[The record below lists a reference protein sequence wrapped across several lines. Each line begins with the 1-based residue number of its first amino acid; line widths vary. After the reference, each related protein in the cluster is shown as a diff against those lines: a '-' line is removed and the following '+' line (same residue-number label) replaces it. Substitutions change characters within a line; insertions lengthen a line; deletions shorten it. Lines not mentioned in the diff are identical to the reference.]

1 MEELNDN
8 CLKRF
13 DTKFSSN
20 KIACLKIISNH
31 VTPGIQNLLA
41 VYIKFLEIKLCLSRL
56 DNHIQ
61 LSDLLH
67 CTETINIPNLIDDLL
82 PYLSNSEQTK
92 LSQIKQT
99 LSQIEQYKSLF
110 STMQMMQDLFGDG
123 SSDFGKT
130 ADYHAALPF
139 SSSYGVQCRPGRRRQ
154 QSPPR

>member
-67 CTETINIPNLIDDLL
+67 CTETIDIPNLIDDLL

-123 SSDFGKT
+123 TDNPFGNFSPDMDMSELSSMMELFQN
-130 ADYHAALPF
+130 F
-139 SSSYGVQCRPGRRRQ
+139 NNINE
-154 QSPPR
+154 

>member
-20 KIACLKIISNH
+20 RIACLKIISNH

-82 PYLSNSEQTK
+82 PYLSSSEQTK

-123 SSDFGKT
+123 TDNPFGNFSPDMDMSELSSMMELFQN
-130 ADYHAALPF
+130 F
-139 SSSYGVQCRPGRRRQ
+139 NNINE
-154 QSPPR
+154 

>member
-20 KIACLKIISNH
+20 RIACLKIISNH

-123 SSDFGKT
+123 TDNPFGNFSPDMDMSELSSMMELFQN
-130 ADYHAALPF
+130 F
-139 SSSYGVQCRPGRRRQ
+139 NNMNE
-154 QSPPR
+154 

>member
-20 KIACLKIISNH
+20 RIACLKIISNH

-82 PYLSNSEQTK
+82 PYLSSSEQTK

-123 SSDFGKT
+123 TDNPFGNFSPDMDMSELSSMMELF
-130 ADYHAALPF
+130 
-139 SSSYGVQCRPGRRRQ
+139 
-154 QSPPR
+154 QSFNNMNE

>member
-99 LSQIEQYKSLF
+99 LSQIEQYNSLF

-123 SSDFGKT
+123 TDNPFGNFSPDMDMSELSSMMELFQN
-130 ADYHAALPF
+130 F
-139 SSSYGVQCRPGRRRQ
+139 NNINE
-154 QSPPR
+154 

>member
-20 KIACLKIISNH
+20 RIACLKIISNH

-67 CTETINIPNLIDDLL
+67 CTETIDIPNLIDDLL

-123 SSDFGKT
+123 TDNPFGNFSPDMDMSELSSMMELFQN
-130 ADYHAALPF
+130 F
-139 SSSYGVQCRPGRRRQ
+139 NNINE
-154 QSPPR
+154 

>member
-20 KIACLKIISNH
+20 RIACLKIISNH

-82 PYLSNSEQTK
+82 PYLSSSEQTK

-123 SSDFGKT
+123 KDNPFGNFSPDMDMSELSSMMELFQN
-130 ADYHAALPF
+130 F
-139 SSSYGVQCRPGRRRQ
+139 NNINE
-154 QSPPR
+154 

>member
-20 KIACLKIISNH
+20 RIACLKIISNH

-123 SSDFGKT
+123 TDNPFGNFSPDMDISELSSMMELFQN
-130 ADYHAALPF
+130 F
-139 SSSYGVQCRPGRRRQ
+139 NNINE
-154 QSPPR
+154 

>member
-20 KIACLKIISNH
+20 RIACLKIISNH

-67 CTETINIPNLIDDLL
+67 CTEKINIPNLIDDLL

-123 SSDFGKT
+123 TDNPFGNFSPDMDMSELSSMMELFQN
-130 ADYHAALPF
+130 F
-139 SSSYGVQCRPGRRRQ
+139 NNMNE
-154 QSPPR
+154 

>member
-123 SSDFGKT
+123 TDNPFGNFSPDMDISELSSMMELFQN
-130 ADYHAALPF
+130 F
-139 SSSYGVQCRPGRRRQ
+139 NNINE
-154 QSPPR
+154 

>member
-8 CLKRF
+8 CLNRF
-13 DTKFSSN
+13 DTKFSTN
-20 KIACLKIISNH
+20 RIACLKIISNH

-82 PYLSNSEQTK
+82 PYLSSSEQTK

-123 SSDFGKT
+123 KDNPFGNFSPDMDMSELSSMMELFQN
-130 ADYHAALPF
+130 F
-139 SSSYGVQCRPGRRRQ
+139 NNINE
-154 QSPPR
+154 

>member
-8 CLKRF
+8 CLKKF
-13 DTKFSSN
+13 DAKFSSN
-20 KIACLKIISNH
+20 KITCLKIISNH

-82 PYLSNSEQTK
+82 PYLSSSEQTK

-123 SSDFGKT
+123 TDNPFGNFSPDMDMSELSSMMELFQN
-130 ADYHAALPF
+130 F
-139 SSSYGVQCRPGRRRQ
+139 NNINE
-154 QSPPR
+154 

>member
-123 SSDFGKT
+123 TDNPFGNFSPDMDMSELSSMMELFQN
-130 ADYHAALPF
+130 F
-139 SSSYGVQCRPGRRRQ
+139 NNINE
-154 QSPPR
+154 

>member
-20 KIACLKIISNH
+20 RIACLKIISNH

-123 SSDFGKT
+123 TDNPFGNFSPDMDMSELSSMMELFQN
-130 ADYHAALPF
+130 F
-139 SSSYGVQCRPGRRRQ
+139 NNINE
-154 QSPPR
+154 

>member
-20 KIACLKIISNH
+20 RIACLKIISNH

-82 PYLSNSEQTK
+82 PYLSSSEQIK

-123 SSDFGKT
+123 TDNPFGNFSPDMDMSELSSMMELFQN
-130 ADYHAALPF
+130 F
-139 SSSYGVQCRPGRRRQ
+139 NNINE
-154 QSPPR
+154 

>member
-82 PYLSNSEQTK
+82 PYLSSSEQTK

-123 SSDFGKT
+123 TDNPFGNFSPDMDMSELSSMMELFQN
-130 ADYHAALPF
+130 F
-139 SSSYGVQCRPGRRRQ
+139 NNINE
-154 QSPPR
+154 

>member
-20 KIACLKIISNH
+20 RIACLKIISNH

-82 PYLSNSEQTK
+82 PYLSSSEQTK

-123 SSDFGKT
+123 KDNPFGNFSPDMDMSELSSMMELF
-130 ADYHAALPF
+130 
-139 SSSYGVQCRPGRRRQ
+139 
-154 QSPPR
+154 QSFNNMNE

>member
-82 PYLSNSEQTK
+82 PYLSSSEQIK

-123 SSDFGKT
+123 TDNPFGNFSPDMDMSELSSMMELFQN
-130 ADYHAALPF
+130 F
-139 SSSYGVQCRPGRRRQ
+139 NNINE
-154 QSPPR
+154 